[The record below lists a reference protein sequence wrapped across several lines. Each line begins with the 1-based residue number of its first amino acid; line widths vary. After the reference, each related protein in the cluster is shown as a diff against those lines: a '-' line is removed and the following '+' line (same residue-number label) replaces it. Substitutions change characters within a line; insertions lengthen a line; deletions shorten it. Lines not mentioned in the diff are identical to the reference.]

1 MLLALEFYSPQEIEK
16 YSSKANQIETIFNK
30 YLYENKLLLKLG
42 NNILGI
48 GPSLSITKN
57 EIDEIVLK
65 IKKCISET
73 EKELQIAK

>member
-1 MLLALEFYSPQEIEK
+1 MLLALEFFSPQEIEK

-30 YLYENKLLLKLG
+30 YLYESKLLLKLR

-65 IKKCISET
+65 IKICVSKT
-73 EKELQIAK
+73 ENELGIIK